1 MTHKQKLITIF
12 GIAIL
17 TAILQWGF
25 DLPLYAQIVVTI
37 AGAVVTISMLIEMI
51 KKMIHGDFGVDILA
65 VTAIVATL
73 AVGDYWAS
81 MIILLMLI
89 GGDSLED
96 YANRKANSELKS
108 LLDNS
113 PEQAHRL
120 NGDQVEDIKADSV
133 KVDDVLLIRPG
144 ELVPVDGRVLEGD
157 SNLDESSLT
166 GESVPVE
173 KTVGDQVL
181 SGSVN
186 TEGMLKVVAERTA
199 ANSQY
204 QQLIHLIQQ
213 AENDPGRF
221 VRLADRYAIPFTIV
235 AYVLAGIAW
244 WISKDPVRFAQV
256 LVVASPCPLILA
268 APVAFVSG
276 MGRSSR
282 NGIVVKTGDSIEK
295 LATAKTMAFDKTGTL
310 TQGNLTVDQVKPAD
324 HFTSDEVLQLAAS
337 VEQNSGHV
345 IAQSITNYAL
355 DHQIKLLTTN
365 EVKEVTGNGLQA
377 MVNGHLVKVG
387 KLIFVTDNQ
396 AIKPLNQT
404 ASYVSVDGQYAG
416 CITLEDQLRPETIR
430 TISELHQLKINNQM
444 MLTGDQEETAKRI
457 GQEIGFDQV
466 AANLL
471 PADKIS
477 RIKALTP
484 DQRPAV
490 MVGDGVN
497 DAPVLKTAD
506 VGIAMGARGSTA
518 ASESADIVIMT
529 DNLEK
534 VASAVLIARDTLKV
548 AKQSVLIGIFIC
560 IGLMLI
566 CMTGWIPAII
576 GALLQEV
583 IDTVCILWSLKART
597 GQKLPA

>member
-1 MTHKQKLITIF
+1 
-12 GIAIL
+12 
-17 TAILQWGF
+17 
-25 DLPLYAQIVVTI
+25 
-37 AGAVVTISMLIEMI
+37 MLIEMI

>member
-17 TAILQWGF
+17 AAILQWGF
-25 DLPLYAQIVVTI
+25 GLPLYAQIVVTI

-157 SNLDESSLT
+157 SSLDESSLT

-244 WISKDPVRFAQV
+244 WMSKDPVRFAQV

-324 HFTSDEVLQLAAS
+324 HFTSDEVLQLAVS

-355 DHQIKLLTTN
+355 DHQIKLITTN

-377 MVNGHLVKVG
+377 MVNDHLVKVG
-387 KLIFVTDNQ
+387 KLIFVTDDQ

-529 DNLEK
+529 YNFEK

>member
-17 TAILQWGF
+17 AAILQWGF
-25 DLPLYAQIVVTI
+25 GLPLYAQIVVTI

-157 SNLDESSLT
+157 SSLDESSLT

-221 VRLADRYAIPFTIV
+221 VRLADRYVIPFTIV

-244 WISKDPVRFAQV
+244 WMSKDPVRFAQV

-355 DHQIKLLTTN
+355 DHQIKLITTN

-377 MVNGHLVKVG
+377 MVNDHLVKVG
-387 KLIFVTDNQ
+387 KLIFVTDDQ

>member
-17 TAILQWGF
+17 AAILQWGF
-25 DLPLYAQIVVTI
+25 GLPLYAQIVVTI

-157 SNLDESSLT
+157 SSLDESSLT

-244 WISKDPVRFAQV
+244 WMSKDPVRFAQV

-324 HFTSDEVLQLAAS
+324 HFTSDEVLQLAVS

-355 DHQIKLLTTN
+355 DHQIKLITTN

-377 MVNGHLVKVG
+377 MVNDHLVKVG
-387 KLIFVTDNQ
+387 ELIFVTDDQ

>member
-17 TAILQWGF
+17 AAILQWGF

-157 SNLDESSLT
+157 SSLDESSLT
-166 GESVPVE
+166 GESVPIE

-244 WISKDPVRFAQV
+244 WMSKDPMRFAQV

-355 DHQIKLLTTN
+355 DHQIKLITTN

-377 MVNGHLVKVG
+377 MVNDHLVKVG
-387 KLIFVTDNQ
+387 ELIFVTDDQ

>member
-1 MTHKQKLITIF
+1 
-12 GIAIL
+12 
-17 TAILQWGF
+17 
-25 DLPLYAQIVVTI
+25 
-37 AGAVVTISMLIEMI
+37 
-51 KKMIHGDFGVDILA
+51 
-65 VTAIVATL
+65 
-73 AVGDYWAS
+73 
-81 MIILLMLI
+81 MLI

-157 SNLDESSLT
+157 SSLDESSLT

-244 WISKDPVRFAQV
+244 WMSKDPVRFAQV

-377 MVNGHLVKVG
+377 MVNGRLVKVG

-529 DNLEK
+529 DSLEK

>member
-17 TAILQWGF
+17 AAILQWGF
-25 DLPLYAQIVVTI
+25 GLPLYAQIVVTI

-157 SNLDESSLT
+157 SSLDESSLT

-244 WISKDPVRFAQV
+244 WMSKDPVRFAQV

-355 DHQIKLLTTN
+355 DHQIKLITTN

-377 MVNGHLVKVG
+377 MVNDHLVKVG
-387 KLIFVTDNQ
+387 KLIFVTDDQ

>member
-17 TAILQWGF
+17 AAILQWGF

-181 SGSVN
+181 SGLVN

-506 VGIAMGARGSTA
+506 VGIAMGARGSTE

>member
-17 TAILQWGF
+17 AAILQWGF
-25 DLPLYAQIVVTI
+25 DLPLYAQIVVII

>member
-17 TAILQWGF
+17 AAILQWGF

-173 KTVGDQVL
+173 ETVGDQVL

>member
-1 MTHKQKLITIF
+1 MTHKQKLYTIF

-17 TAILQWGF
+17 AAILQWGF
-25 DLPLYAQIVVTI
+25 GLPLYAQILVTI
-37 AGAVVTISMLIEMI
+37 AGAVVTVSMLIEMV
-51 KKMIHGDFGVDILA
+51 KKMIHDDFGVDILA
-65 VTAIVATL
+65 VTAIIATL

-96 YANRKANSELKS
+96 YAHKKANSELKS

-120 NGDQVEDIKADSV
+120 NGDQVEDIKADEV
-133 KVDDVLLIRPG
+133 QVDDILLIRPG

-157 SNLDESSLT
+157 SSLDESSLT
-166 GESVPVE
+166 VESVPVE

-186 TEGMLKVVAERTA
+186 TEGMLKVVAERTD

-221 VRLADRYAIPFTIV
+221 VRLADRYAIPFTLV

-295 LATAKTMAFDKTGTL
+295 LATAKTIAFNKTGTL
-310 TQGNLTVDQVKPAD
+310 TQGNLTVDQVKLTDGVNAD
-324 HFTSDEVLQLAAS
+324 QLLQLAAS

-355 DHQIKLLTTN
+355 DHQVTLLPTS
-365 EVKEVTGNGLQA
+365 EVKEVTGNGSQA
-377 MVNGHLVKVG
+377 MVNGQLVKVG
-387 KLIFVTDNQ
+387 KLAFATDDQ
-396 AIKPLNQT
+396 TSRRIIK
-404 ASYVSVDGQYAG
+404 
-416 CITLEDQLRPETIR
+416 QLRIFPLMVNM
-430 TISELHQLKINNQM
+430 SAVLPLKINYDRKPFGP
-444 MLTGDQEETAKRI
+444 L
-457 GQEIGFDQV
+457 V
-466 AANLL
+466 
-471 PADKIS
+471 S
-477 RIKALTP
+477 
-484 DQRPAV
+484 
-490 MVGDGVN
+490 
-497 DAPVLKTAD
+497 
-506 VGIAMGARGSTA
+506 S
-518 ASESADIVIMT
+518 
-529 DNLEK
+529 
-534 VASAVLIARDTLKV
+534 
-548 AKQSVLIGIFIC
+548 
-560 IGLMLI
+560 
-566 CMTGWIPAII
+566 
-576 GALLQEV
+576 
-583 IDTVCILWSLKART
+583 
-597 GQKLPA
+597 

>member
-17 TAILQWGF
+17 AAILQWGF

>member
-1 MTHKQKLITIF
+1 MTHKQKLYTIF

-17 TAILQWGF
+17 AAILQWGF
-25 DLPLYAQIVVTI
+25 GLPLYAQILVTI
-37 AGAVVTISMLIEMI
+37 AGAVVTVSMLIEMV

-96 YANRKANSELKS
+96 YANKKANSELKS

-120 NGDQVEDIKADSV
+120 NGDQVEDIKADEV
-133 KVDDVLLIRPG
+133 QVDDILLIRPG

-157 SNLDESSLT
+157 SSLDESSLT

-221 VRLADRYAIPFTIV
+221 VRLADRYAIPFTLV

-295 LATAKTMAFDKTGTL
+295 LATAKTIAFDKTGTL
-310 TQGNLTVDQVKPAD
+310 TQGNLTVDQVKPTDGVNAD
-324 HFTSDEVLQLAAS
+324 QLLQLAAS

-355 DHQIKLLTTN
+355 DHQVTLLPIS
-365 EVKEVTGNGLQA
+365 EVKEVTGNGSQA
-377 MVNGHLVKVG
+377 MVNGQLVKVG
-387 KLIFVTDNQ
+387 KLAFATNDQTIT
-396 AIKPLNQT
+396 ATNQT
-404 ASYVSVDGQYAG
+404 ASYVSVDGQYVG

-430 TISELHQLKINNQM
+430 TISKLHELKINNQM

-457 GQEIGFDQV
+457 GKEIGFDQV

-484 DQRPAV
+484 EQRPAV

-534 VASAVLIARDTLKV
+534 VASAVLISRDTLKV

-597 GQKLPA
+597 GQALPA

>member
-17 TAILQWGF
+17 AAILQWGF

-506 VGIAMGARGSTA
+506 VGIAMGARGSTE

>member
-1 MTHKQKLITIF
+1 MTHKQKLIIIF

-17 TAILQWGF
+17 AAILQWGF
-25 DLPLYAQIVVTI
+25 GLPLYAQIVVTI

-157 SNLDESSLT
+157 SSLDESSLT

-244 WISKDPVRFAQV
+244 WMSKDPVRFAQV

-355 DHQIKLLTTN
+355 DHQIKLITTN

-377 MVNGHLVKVG
+377 MVNDHLVKVG
-387 KLIFVTDNQ
+387 KLIFVTDDQ

>member
-1 MTHKQKLITIF
+1 MTHKQKLYTIF

-17 TAILQWGF
+17 AAILQWGF
-25 DLPLYAQIVVTI
+25 GLPLYAQILVTI
-37 AGAVVTISMLIEMI
+37 AGAVVTVSMLIEMV

-65 VTAIVATL
+65 VTAIIATL

-96 YANRKANSELKS
+96 YANKKANSELKS

-120 NGDQVEDIKADSV
+120 NGDQVEDIKADEV
-133 KVDDVLLIRPG
+133 QVDDILLIRPG

-157 SNLDESSLT
+157 SSLDESSLT

-221 VRLADRYAIPFTIV
+221 VRLADRYAIPFTLV

-295 LATAKTMAFDKTGTL
+295 LATAKTIAFDKTGTL
-310 TQGNLTVDQVKPAD
+310 TQGNLTVDQVKPTDGVNAD
-324 HFTSDEVLQLAAS
+324 QLLQLAAS

-355 DHQIKLLTTN
+355 DHQVTLLPTS
-365 EVKEVTGNGLQA
+365 EVKEVTGNGSQA
-377 MVNGHLVKVG
+377 MVNGQLVKVG
-387 KLIFVTDNQ
+387 KLAFATDDQ
-396 AIKPLNQT
+396 TITATNQT
-404 ASYVSVDGQYAG
+404 ASYVSVDGQYVG

-430 TISELHQLKINNQM
+430 TISKLHELKINNQM

-457 GQEIGFDQV
+457 GKEIGFDQV

-471 PADKIS
+471 PVDKIS
-477 RIKALTP
+477 RIKALIP
-484 DQRPAV
+484 EQRPAV

-506 VGIAMGARGSTA
+506 VGIAMGAWGSTA

-534 VASAVLIARDTLKV
+534 VASAVLISRDTLKV

-576 GALLQEV
+576 GALLQKV

-597 GQKLPA
+597 GQALPA

>member
-17 TAILQWGF
+17 AAILQWGF

-181 SGSVN
+181 SGLVN

-204 QQLIHLIQQ
+204 QQLIHLIQ
-213 AENDPGRF
+213 
-221 VRLADRYAIPFTIV
+221 
-235 AYVLAGIAW
+235 
-244 WISKDPVRFAQV
+244 
-256 LVVASPCPLILA
+256 
-268 APVAFVSG
+268 
-276 MGRSSR
+276 
-282 NGIVVKTGDSIEK
+282 
-295 LATAKTMAFDKTGTL
+295 
-310 TQGNLTVDQVKPAD
+310 
-324 HFTSDEVLQLAAS
+324 
-337 VEQNSGHV
+337 
-345 IAQSITNYAL
+345 
-355 DHQIKLLTTN
+355 
-365 EVKEVTGNGLQA
+365 
-377 MVNGHLVKVG
+377 
-387 KLIFVTDNQ
+387 
-396 AIKPLNQT
+396 
-404 ASYVSVDGQYAG
+404 
-416 CITLEDQLRPETIR
+416 
-430 TISELHQLKINNQM
+430 
-444 MLTGDQEETAKRI
+444 
-457 GQEIGFDQV
+457 
-466 AANLL
+466 
-471 PADKIS
+471 
-477 RIKALTP
+477 
-484 DQRPAV
+484 
-490 MVGDGVN
+490 
-497 DAPVLKTAD
+497 
-506 VGIAMGARGSTA
+506 
-518 ASESADIVIMT
+518 
-529 DNLEK
+529 
-534 VASAVLIARDTLKV
+534 
-548 AKQSVLIGIFIC
+548 
-560 IGLMLI
+560 
-566 CMTGWIPAII
+566 
-576 GALLQEV
+576 
-583 IDTVCILWSLKART
+583 
-597 GQKLPA
+597 

>member
-17 TAILQWGF
+17 AAILQWGF
-25 DLPLYAQIVVTI
+25 GLPLYAQIVVTI

-157 SNLDESSLT
+157 SSLDESSLT

-244 WISKDPVRFAQV
+244 WMSKDPVRFAQV

-324 HFTSDEVLQLAAS
+324 HFTSDEVLQLAVS

-355 DHQIKLLTTN
+355 DHQIKLITTN

-377 MVNGHLVKVG
+377 MVNDHLVKVG
-387 KLIFVTDNQ
+387 KLIFVTDDQ

-566 CMTGWIPAII
+566 CMTGWIPATI

>member
-17 TAILQWGF
+17 AAILQWGF
-25 DLPLYAQIVVTI
+25 GLPLYAQIVVTI

-157 SNLDESSLT
+157 SSLDESSLT

-244 WISKDPVRFAQV
+244 WMSKDPVRFAQV

-324 HFTSDEVLQLAAS
+324 HFTSDEVLQLAVS

-355 DHQIKLLTTN
+355 DHQIKLITTN

-377 MVNGHLVKVG
+377 MVNDHLVKVG
-387 KLIFVTDNQ
+387 KLIFVTDDQ

>member
-17 TAILQWGF
+17 AAILQWGF
-25 DLPLYAQIVVTI
+25 GLPLYAQIVVTI

-51 KKMIHGDFGVDILA
+51 KKMIHGDFGFDILA

-157 SNLDESSLT
+157 SSLDESSLT

-244 WISKDPVRFAQV
+244 WMSKDPVRFAQV

-355 DHQIKLLTTN
+355 DHQIKLITTN

-377 MVNGHLVKVG
+377 MVNDHLVKVG
-387 KLIFVTDNQ
+387 KLIFVTDDQ